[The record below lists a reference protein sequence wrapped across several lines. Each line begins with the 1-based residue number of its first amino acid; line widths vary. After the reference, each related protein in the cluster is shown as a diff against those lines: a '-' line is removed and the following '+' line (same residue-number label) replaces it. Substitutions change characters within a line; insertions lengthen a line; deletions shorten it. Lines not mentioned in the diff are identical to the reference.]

1 MNKKSKQPCY
11 FCHLYAWAGHVYTKK
26 EFSAVNEKL
35 YYYGINNNITGET
48 QHIIKY
54 VGSGV
59 SYRTYD

>member
-1 MNKKSKQPCY
+1 VFIIENV
-11 FCHLYAWAGHVYTKK
+11 LVVDAWAGHVYTKK

-54 VGSGV
+54 E
-59 SYRTYD
+59 